1 MMKQKLLLVFL
12 LSFSLWLQTGRTAA
26 ARNDHNTKPAPTT
39 ETKTLSPAGYKSI
52 SQDMVIAPDGSIN
65 IVWVQGSAPLKQ
77 AVEHD
82 HSQHSAGAA
91 MPAPTGND
99 LYFTRSTDGGRTFTT
114 PVRVNNTPG
123 IVRGVNSNTP
133 RLAIGKSG
141 VIHVAYS
148 ANRYSN
154 PGGKLQVMDLHYA
167 RSTNRGGSFEA
178 ARPLNNDTDRTA
190 YGFSA
195 MGNAA
200 SHAFASIG
208 IALDGTVHVFW
219 IDSRYIKSHNDGSA
233 LYSVSS
239 RDDGK
244 TFTRERELFRDGICG
259 CCQTEAAFL
268 PGGALLLSWRHVYA
282 NGARETVVAKS
293 VDGGKTYSAPVRL
306 TQKDWIIEACPHKP
320 AAIAFDK
327 QGRIFA
333 TWYTEAEKPGGAYFT
348 VSADGGKTYAAPQP
362 LHPNAKVW
370 DHSQIAIAPDNSL
383 RVVWDAKVGEERK
396 LFTRVSTDHGK
407 TLGSITEIETP
418 AGNAAFPS
426 IAIGASGAI
435 HLAWQ
440 QDNQVMFRT
449 LPALVAQK

>member
-1 MMKQKLLLVFL
+1 MKRTIMIALVTGLLLWPQVE
-12 LSFSLWLQTGRTAA
+12 SRTSANGKSAA
-26 ARNDHNTKPAPTT
+26 T
-39 ETKTLSPAGYKSI
+39 ETKTLSPAGYKST
-52 SQDMVIAPDGSIN
+52 SQDMVIAPDGNIN
-65 IVWVQGSAPLKQ
+65 VVWVQGAAPIKQ
-77 AVEHD
+77 AVEHN
-82 HSQHSAGAA
+82 HSQHSASAA
-91 MPAPTGND
+91 NTSMPAPTGND
-99 LYFTRSTDGGRTFTT
+99 LYFARSADGGRTFSK
-114 PVRVNNTPG
+114 PVRVNDTPG

-148 ANRYSN
+148 ANRYGN

-167 RSTNRGGSFEA
+167 RSTDRGRSFEA
-178 ARPLNNDTDRTA
+178 ARPLNNDTDRED
-190 YGFSA
+190 YGFST

-208 IALDGTVHVFW
+208 IAPDGVVHVFW

-233 LYSVSS
+233 LYTVSS

-244 TFTRERELFRDGICG
+244 TFTPERELFRDGICG
-259 CCQTEAAFL
+259 CCQTETAFL

-282 NGARETVVAKS
+282 NGVRETVVAKS
-293 VDGGKTYSAPVRL
+293 TDNGKTYGAPVRL
-306 TQKDWIIEACPHKP
+306 TRKDWMIEACPHKP
-320 AAIAFDK
+320 ASIAIDK

-348 VSADGGKTYAAPQP
+348 VSEDGGKTFAMPQP

-370 DHSQIAIAPDNSL
+370 DHAQVAVAPDNSV

-396 LFTRVSTDHGK
+396 LFTRVSTDGGK
-407 TLGSITEIETP
+407 TLGPITEIEIP
-418 AGNAAFPS
+418 AANAAFPS
-426 IAIGASGAI
+426 IAIGANGAI

-440 QDNQVMFRT
+440 QDNQVLFRT